1 MESGQNNRAIASMVV
16 ARMIYAINW
25 LNVGAIFVVMAP
37 DLGVGVGGLGTLT
50 SAFYLGIGLMQ
61 LPGGVLAARWGPKNT
76 VVLGI
81 FLSSLSAVGTSLAS
95 TIPVLALLRF
105 LVGSGMA
112 LVFAPGV
119 VIIARLL
126 SGERTGTGVGLL
138 NSAYDVGGLIGIFGW
153 VVLASMEG
161 WRPSLALSGGLG
173 LATGLIVLVT
183 VPKDAPAEDFRVD
196 PVLLRRIIADRQLIL
211 LGLATFGLS
220 IGNIVISSFMGYY
233 AVKTFGVSAPVG
245 GAIQGL
251 IVAVPILT
259 AFLAGRTYDR
269 SERPRTLM
277 ALALLGGGV
286 ALLLGAYP
294 SIWTAVACSA
304 LGGAVSGL
312 GFTVAFAGAKDLNRA
327 GDRYAGLAVAWVNGI
342 SLTGSFLTPLVY
354 SFLVVSA
361 SYAVAWLGCAMIS
374 FGFLIPVLMMS
385 PKFRH

>member
-1 MESGQNNRAIASMVV
+1 METRQNNRAIASLVF

-25 LNVGAIFVVMAP
+25 LNIGAIFVLLEP
-37 DLGVGVGGLGTLT
+37 DLGSGVGGLGTLT

-61 LPGGVLAARWGPKNT
+61 LPGGVLAARWGAKNT

-81 FLSSLSAVGTSLAS
+81 FLSSFSALGTAVAS
-95 TIPVLALLRF
+95 SIPVFTILRF
-105 LVGSGMA
+105 IVGSGMA

-138 NSAYDVGGLIGIFGW
+138 NSAYDVGGVVGIFGW
-153 VVLASMEG
+153 VVLATITG

-173 LATGLIVLVT
+173 VATGVIVLAT
-183 VPKDAPAEDFRVD
+183 VPQDAPSEDFRVD
-196 PVLLRRIIADRQLIL
+196 PLMLRRIIADKQLIL

-220 IGNIVISSFMGYY
+220 IGNIVVSSFMGYY
-233 AVKTFGVSAPVG
+233 AVKTFGIPTTLG

-251 IVAVPILT
+251 VVAVPIF
-259 AFLAGRTYDR
+259 AAYLAGRVYDG
-269 SERPRTLM
+269 SERPRALM
-277 ALALLGGGV
+277 ALAVLGGSM
-286 ALLLGAYP
+286 ALVLGAYP
-294 SIWTAVACSA
+294 NVWSAVVCSA
-304 LGGAVSGL
+304 LDGVASGL

-327 GDRYAGLAVAWVNGI
+327 GDRYAGLAVAWVNCI

-361 SYAVAWLGCAMIS
+361 SYAVGWLGCAAIS
-374 FGFLIPVLMMS
+374 FGFLVPALLMS
-385 PKFRH
+385 KRFRP